1 MKIKSF
7 SVSNYRSITRA
18 HKIEMHDLTILVGKN
33 NEGKSNIIKALS
45 LSMKIL
51 NSRAILSKRS
61 TFPTPMSK
69 RFFEDYDYKEYDY
82 KWLRDFP
89 VESQQKDKGTKN
101 TKFELEFELSE
112 EERKKFNKEVGTR
125 LATFNFDVTIE
136 IGENNHPVI
145 KVMKKGSSKIK
156 DQSLKVCE
164 FIADNLV
171 FNYIPAIRTES
182 QAIRLIEDTIS
193 SELKTVE
200 NNEEYR
206 NAIATISKLQKE
218 PLDKIASKV
227 KKTLSEFIPSIEEVK
242 IEIEENIRR
251 YALRRDVGVF
261 INDGVMTNIEYK
273 GDGIKSLATLAMLT
287 DRYNV
292 EQSSIIAID
301 EPEAHLHPG
310 SIRQLNTVLQGLVN
324 NNQVIISTHNPLF
337 INKSDISSN
346 VIVSSGKAIPAKSI
360 KEIRDTLGVELSD
373 NLISCSFIV
382 FVEGLSDKKVIE
394 SLLCRDEDIKKAI
407 DNSLLSVEA
416 LHGVNNLS
424 SKLYESHN
432 TMFDYYVF
440 LDGDNAG
447 RDAYDEAEGKN
458 LINLSQISFT
468 SRVGKRESE
477 LEDLIKPEI
486 YLDKLN
492 STCSINIKEADLN
505 SMKKWSD
512 QIGLLFIEKGKPWSK
527 KVEDEVKTIVVD
539 EVCRNIKEGNEVL
552 SDFGKECIT
561 TFIGNIKNHSSN
573 K

>member
-1 MKIKSF
+1 
-7 SVSNYRSITRA
+7 
-18 HKIEMHDLTILVGKN
+18 MHDLTILVGKN

-45 LSMKIL
+45 LSIKIL
-51 NSRAILSKRS
+51 NSYAMFSKRHHITSSILSRYLD
-61 TFPTPMSK
+61 
-69 RFFEDYDYKEYDY
+69 DYGY
-82 KWLRDFP
+82 KWVRDFP
-89 VESQQKDKGTKN
+89 VESQQKEKGKKS

-125 LATFNFDVTIE
+125 LTTSNFDVTIE
-136 IGENNHPVI
+136 IGDNDRAVI
-145 KVMKKGSSKIK
+145 KVIKKGSSKIK

-164 FIADNLV
+164 FIAENLV
-171 FNYIPAIRTES
+171 FNYIPAVRTET
-182 QAIRLIEDTIS
+182 QAVRLIEDAIS
-193 SELKTVE
+193 SELRMVE
-200 NNEEYR
+200 DNEEYKK
-206 NAIATISKLQKE
+206 AIATISKLQKE
-218 PLDKIASKV
+218 PLDRIASKV
-227 KKTLSEFIPSIEEVK
+227 KKTLSDFIPSIEDVK
-242 IEIEENIRR
+242 IEIEENVRR
-251 YALRRDVGVF
+251 YSLRRDVGVF

-310 SIRQLNTVLQGLVN
+310 SIRQLNTVLQGLVD

-346 VIVSSGKAIPAKSI
+346 VIVSSGKATPAKNI

-373 NLISCSFIV
+373 NLISCNFIV

-394 SLLCRDEDIKKAI
+394 SLLCCDTDIKRAI
-407 DNSLLSVEA
+407 DNSLLSVES
-416 LHGVNNLS
+416 LRGVNNLS
-424 SKLYESHN
+424 SKLYDSHN

-447 RDAYDEAEGKN
+447 RSAYEEAESKN

-477 LEDLIKPEI
+477 LEDLIKPEV
-486 YLDKLN
+486 YLGKLN
-492 STCSINIKEADLN
+492 NECSINITEDNLN

-512 QIGLLFIEKGKPWSK
+512 QIEQLFIEKGKPWNNK
-527 KVEDEVKTIVVD
+527 IEGEIKEIVAD
-539 EVCRNIKEGNEVL
+539 EVCKKIKEGYDVL
-552 SDFGKECIT
+552 AEFGKECII
-561 TFIGNIKNHSSN
+561 TFVENIKSYISN
-573 K
+573 N

>member
-45 LSMKIL
+45 LSMRIL
-51 NSRAILSKRS
+51 NSHALFSKRHRI
-61 TFPTPMSK
+61 PTPLAE
-69 RFFEDYDYKEYDY
+69 RYITNDWY
-82 KWLRDFP
+82 KWVRDFP
-89 VESQQKDKGTKN
+89 VESQQKEKGKKS
-101 TKFELEFELSE
+101 TKFELEFELSD

-125 LATFNFDVTIE
+125 LATSNFDVTIE
-136 IGENNHPVI
+136 IGDNDRAVI
-145 KVMKKGSSKIK
+145 KVLKKGSSKIK
-156 DQSLKVCE
+156 DQILKVCE

-171 FNYIPAIRTES
+171 FNYIPAIRTED
-182 QAIRLIEDTIS
+182 QAIQLIDDTIS
-193 SELKTVE
+193 SELKMLE
-200 NNEEYR
+200 DNDEYK

-227 KKTLSEFIPSIEEVK
+227 KNTLSDFIPSIEDVK
-242 IEIEENIRR
+242 IEIAENTRR
-251 YALRRDVGVF
+251 YALRRDVDVF

-273 GDGIKSLATLAMLT
+273 GDGIKSLVTLAMLT

-337 INKSDISSN
+337 INKSDIASN
-346 VIVSSGKAIPAKSI
+346 VIVSSGKATPAKNI
-360 KEIRDTLGVELSD
+360 KEIRDTLGVEISD
-373 NLISCSFIV
+373 NLISCNFIV
-382 FVEGLSDKKVIE
+382 FVEGLSDKRIIE
-394 SLLCRDEDIKKAI
+394 SLLCSNSDIKKAI

-447 RDAYDEAEGKN
+447 KSAYEEAENKN
-458 LINLSQISFT
+458 LINISQISFT
-468 SRVGKRESE
+468 ARAGKRESE
-477 LEDLIKPEI
+477 LEDLIIPDV
-486 YLDKLN
+486 YLARLN
-492 STCSINIKEADLN
+492 NECSINITKEDLN

-512 QIGLLFIEKGKPWSK
+512 QIGQLFIDKGKPWSK
-527 KVEDEVKTIVVD
+527 KVEDDVKTLVAD
-539 EVCRNIKEGNEVL
+539 EVCKNIKEGKEVL
-552 SDFGKECIT
+552 SEYGKKCIE
-561 TFIGNIKNHSSN
+561 TFVDNIKKYISS

>member
-51 NSRAILSKRS
+51 SSYALLSKRHNIPS
-61 TFPTPMSK
+61 HMIYKLPV
-69 RFFEDYDYKEYDY
+69 DYDYK
-82 KWLRDFP
+82 WIRDFP
-89 VESQQKDKGTKN
+89 VESQQKEKGKKN

-125 LATFNFDVTIE
+125 LATSNFDVTIE
-136 IGENNHPVI
+136 IGDNDRAII

-164 FIADNLV
+164 FIAENLV
-171 FNYIPAIRTES
+171 FNYIPAIRTEN
-182 QAIRLIEDTIS
+182 QAIHLIEDTLS
-193 SELKTVE
+193 SELRMVE
-200 NNEEYR
+200 DNDEYKK
-206 NAIATISKLQKE
+206 AVATISRLQKE

-227 KKTLSEFIPSIEEVK
+227 KQTLSDFIPSIEDVK

-251 YALRRDVGVF
+251 YALRRSIGVF
-261 INDGVMTNIEYK
+261 INDGVMTNIEFK

-324 NNQVIISTHNPLF
+324 NNQVIIATHNPLF
-337 INKSDISSN
+337 INKSDIASN
-346 VIVSSGKAIPAKSI
+346 VIVSSGKATPAKNI
-360 KEIRDTLGVELSD
+360 KEIRDTLGVEISD
-373 NLISCSFIV
+373 NLISCNFIV
-382 FVEGLSDKKVIE
+382 FVEGISDKRVIE
-394 SLLCRDEDIKKAI
+394 SLLCSNTDIKKAI
-407 DNSLLSVEA
+407 DNSLISVEP

-447 RDAYDEAEGKN
+447 RSAYSDAESKN
-458 LINLSQISFT
+458 LINISQISFT
-468 SRVGKRESE
+468 ARTGKRESE
-477 LEDLIKPEI
+477 LEDLIIPEI
-486 YLDKLN
+486 YLDRLN
-492 STCSINIKEADLN
+492 NECRINIKKEDLN

-512 QIGLLFIEKGKPWSK
+512 QISQLFIAKGKPWSK
-527 KVEDEVKTIVVD
+527 KVEDDVKTIVAD
-539 EVCRNIKEGNEVL
+539 EVCKNIKDGNEVL
-552 SDFGKECIT
+552 SEYGKECIE
-561 TFIGNIKNHSSN
+561 TFINNIKEYISN

>member
-51 NSRAILSKRS
+51 SSYALLSKRHHIPS
-61 TFPTPMSK
+61 HMVSRLPV
-69 RFFEDYDYKEYDY
+69 DYDYK
-82 KWLRDFP
+82 WIRDFP
-89 VESQQKDKGTKN
+89 VESQQKEKGKKS
-101 TKFELEFELSE
+101 TKFELEFELTV

-125 LATFNFDVTIE
+125 LATSNFDVTIE
-136 IGENNHPVI
+136 IGDNDRAII

-164 FIADNLV
+164 FIAENLV

-227 KKTLSEFIPSIEEVK
+227 KKTLSEFIPSIEDVK

-346 VIVSSGKAIPAKSI
+346 VIVSSGKATPAKNI
-360 KEIRDTLGVELSD
+360 KDIRDTLGVEISD
-373 NLISCSFIV
+373 NLISCNYIV

-394 SLLCRDEDIKKAI
+394 SLLCSDADIKKAI
-407 DNSLLSVEA
+407 DNSLISVES

-447 RDAYDEAEGKN
+447 RDAYEEAESKN
-458 LINLSQISFT
+458 LINISQISFT
-468 SRVGKRESE
+468 SRTGKRESE
-477 LEDLIKPEI
+477 LEDLIIPEI
-486 YLDKLN
+486 YLDRIN
-492 STCSINIKEADLN
+492 SECSINIIKEDLN

-512 QIGLLFIEKGKPWSK
+512 QIEQLFIDKGKPWSK
-527 KVEDEVKTIVVD
+527 KVEDDVKTIVAD
-539 EVCRNIKEGNEVL
+539 EVCKNIKEGNEVL
-552 SDFGKECIT
+552 SKFGKECIE
-561 TFIGNIKNHSSN
+561 TFIENIKKYISS

>member
-18 HKIEMHDLTILVGKN
+18 HKIELHDLTILVGKN

-51 NSRAILSKRS
+51 NSNAMLAKKYRLPFSITS
-61 TFPTPMSK
+61 
-69 RFFEDYDYKEYDY
+69 RFLDSYDY
-82 KWLRDFP
+82 KWVRDFP
-89 VESQQKDKGTKN
+89 VESQQKEGGNKS
-101 TKFELEFELSE
+101 TKFELEFELNDD
-112 EERKKFNKEVGTR
+112 ERKKFNKEVGTT
-125 LATFNFDVTIE
+125 LTTSNFDVTIE
-136 IGENNHPVI
+136 IGDNDRAVI
-145 KVMKKGSSKIK
+145 KVMKKGSAKIK
-156 DQSLKVCE
+156 DKSIRVCE
-164 FIADNLV
+164 FVAENLA
-171 FNYIPAIRTES
+171 FNYIPAIRTET

-200 NNEEYR
+200 DKEEYKK
-206 NAIATISKLQKE
+206 AIATISRLQKE
-218 PLDKIASKV
+218 PLDKIATKV
-227 KKTLSEFIPSIEEVK
+227 KKTLSDFIPSIEDVK

-251 YALRRDVGVF
+251 YSLRRDVGVF

-310 SIRQLNTVLQGLVN
+310 SIRQLNTVLQGLVK

-346 VIVSSGKAIPAKSI
+346 VIVSSGKATPAKSI
-360 KEIRDTLGVELSD
+360 KDIRTTLGVELSD
-373 NLISCSFIV
+373 NLISCNFIV
-382 FVEGLSDKKVIE
+382 FVEGLSDKRIIE
-394 SLLCRDEDIKKAI
+394 SLLCCDKDIKKAI
-407 DNSLLSVEA
+407 NNSLLSVEA
-416 LHGVNNLS
+416 LHGTGNLAT
-424 SKLYESHN
+424 KLYESHN

-447 RDAYDEAEGKN
+447 RNAYEEAQDKK

-468 SRVGKRESE
+468 SRRGKKESE
-477 LEDLIKPEI
+477 LEDLINPDV
-486 YLDKLN
+486 YLEKIN
-492 STCSINIKEADLN
+492 SECSINIAKDDLN

-512 QIGLLFIEKGKPWSK
+512 QMKQLFLEKGKPWNK
-527 KVEDEVKTIVVD
+527 KIEDEVKTIVADV
-539 EVCRNIKEGNEVL
+539 VCKKIKEDNEVL
-552 SDFGKECIT
+552 LDFGKECIE
-561 TFIGNIKNHSSN
+561 TFIENIKRFIAKN
-573 K
+573 

>member
-45 LSMKIL
+45 VSIKIL
-51 NSRAILSKRS
+51 NSYAMFSKRHHITSSILSRYLD
-61 TFPTPMSK
+61 
-69 RFFEDYDYKEYDY
+69 DYGY
-82 KWLRDFP
+82 KWVRDFP
-89 VESQQKDKGTKN
+89 VESQQKEKGKKS

-125 LATFNFDVTIE
+125 LTTSNFDVTIE
-136 IGENNHPVI
+136 IGDNDRAVI
-145 KVMKKGSSKIK
+145 KVIKKGSSKIK

-164 FIADNLV
+164 FIAENLV
-171 FNYIPAIRTES
+171 FNYIPAVRTET
-182 QAIRLIEDTIS
+182 QAVRLIEDAIS
-193 SELKTVE
+193 SELRMVE
-200 NNEEYR
+200 DNEEYKK
-206 NAIATISKLQKE
+206 AIATISKLQKE
-218 PLDKIASKV
+218 PLDRIASKV
-227 KKTLSEFIPSIEEVK
+227 KKTLSDFIPSIEDVK
-242 IEIEENIRR
+242 IEIEENVRR
-251 YALRRDVGVF
+251 YSLRRDVGVF

-310 SIRQLNTVLQGLVN
+310 SIRQLNTVLQGLVD

-346 VIVSSGKAIPAKSI
+346 VIVSSGKATPAKNI

-373 NLISCSFIV
+373 NLISCNFIV

-394 SLLCRDEDIKKAI
+394 SLLCCDTDIKRAI
-407 DNSLLSVEA
+407 DNSLLSVES
-416 LHGVNNLS
+416 LRGVNNLS
-424 SKLYESHN
+424 SKLYDSHN

-447 RDAYDEAEGKN
+447 RSAYEEAESKN

-477 LEDLIKPEI
+477 LEDLIKPEV
-486 YLDKLN
+486 YLGKLN
-492 STCSINIKEADLN
+492 NECSINITEDNLN

-512 QIGLLFIEKGKPWSK
+512 QIEQLFIEKGKPWNNK
-527 KVEDEVKTIVVD
+527 IEGEIKEIVAD
-539 EVCRNIKEGNEVL
+539 EVCKKIKEGYDVL
-552 SDFGKECIT
+552 AEFGKECII
-561 TFIGNIKNHSSN
+561 TFVENIKSYISN
-573 K
+573 N